1 MFDAGMHHRVQRCEL
16 LQPLI
21 NTCLFY
27 SQCWAF
33 CFTSHLGTLD
43 GQKPW
48 KSRGQPSFYMPNK
61 TRDLGPWC
69 PWLSMFF
76 LTQWTTYITN
86 IVCTLT
92 DFNAAACCRVSICIS
107 WARVGQPAQVPVRH
121 QCSMSSRPAGTGKW
135 WILIGSRTLQD
146 GKERIDSDC

>member
-1 MFDAGMHHRVQRCEL
+1 MLECITGCKGVSCCNLSLTHA
-16 LQPLI
+16 
-21 NTCLFY
+21 
-27 SQCWAF
+27 
-33 CFTSHLGTLD
+33 CFTLSAELFVSPPTWA
-43 GQKPW
+43 PW
-48 KSRGQPSFYMPNK
+48 TDKNHGSQGGQPSFYMPNK